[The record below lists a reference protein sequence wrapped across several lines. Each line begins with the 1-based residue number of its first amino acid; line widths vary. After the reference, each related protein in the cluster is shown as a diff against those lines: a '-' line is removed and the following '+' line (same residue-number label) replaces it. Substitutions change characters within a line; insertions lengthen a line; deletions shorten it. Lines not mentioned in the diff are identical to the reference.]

1 MSLATSSPGCPELPG
16 SPRSKPLRPLH
27 SWPSLGQTQA
37 LQGGLRSNPSGR
49 HTGSG
54 GDKSTA
60 EDQLNPGAEQ
70 PRRGQK
76 TSPAAVPAALSPH
89 GQRGGLYACQIPAA
103 LSPHGQRGGLYA
115 CQILR
120 RAMRVPT
127 KENSVALA
135 AKDTAG
141 ENTPEQD

>member
-1 MSLATSSPGCPELPG
+1 MGPQVPAHSGPPGSPRSKPLRPLHTQPPLGQRCQRLGRILEPRTSLISSHWLPGCPELPG

-54 GDKSTA
+54 GDKTTA

-70 PRRGQK
+70 LRKRPENLPSSGTSCIESTRSTRR
-76 TSPAAVPAALSPH
+76 TLPV
-89 GQRGGLYACQIPAA
+89 
-103 LSPHGQRGGLYA
+103 
-115 CQILR
+115 
-120 RAMRVPT
+120 
-127 KENSVALA
+127 EN
-135 AKDTAG
+135 
-141 ENTPEQD
+141 